1 MKVTLK
7 NIYGASNILGLL
19 VEQQLPIRIAFKLT
33 RLITRLNEEYTNL
46 DTTRR
51 TLLKK
56 YGTESENSDPN
67 NPSYTFTPENQDKF
81 SNEFG
86 ELLEEKVEIDWDPL
100 SIDDLGSGL
109 TLSVRELNTIGF
121 IFKEFEDIMPETVQE
136 TVENKEEVATA

>member
-7 NIYGASNILGLL
+7 NIYGASNILGLM

-67 NPSYTFTPENQDKF
+67 NPSYTFTSENQENFAK
-81 SNEFG
+81 EFND
-86 ELLEEKVEIDWDPL
+86 LLEEEVKIDWDPL

-109 TLSVRELNTIGF
+109 TLSVRELNAIGF
-121 IFKEFEDIMPETVQE
+121 IFKEFEDIVPEPVRETVD
-136 TVENKEEVATA
+136 NKEEVATA